1 MKRAL
6 LGAVLV
12 CVACRGG
19 KGVQN
24 PHPELTVEA
33 VTSELAKAREA
44 LTSFT
49 GESTMDYWMSGQR
62 VKGDVLVMGKLGKF
76 VRFAA
81 LSPAGGSTIAEMACD
96 GTNFVYLDYQNN
108 CSMSG
113 PCDAN
118 SVATFFS
125 IALDPDDFVH
135 LALGTPPTIEN
146 ATGTVTWDGSKGVEK
161 VVMQGSGMS
170 QKLTIDAK
178 ENRWDVLDSE
188 LTGADGKVK
197 WSVANTDF
205 EKIQGS
211 GERRVPKKSRFKS
224 PNQDQ
229 DLLVEWTDLE
239 ANPQL
244 QPAQFQIEVP
254 AGLSICGQTVNMQP
268 AQPPAK

>member
-96 GTNFVYLDYQNN
+96 GTNFVYVNYQKN
-108 CSMSG
+108 CALTG
-113 PCDAN
+113 PCNAQ
-118 SVATFFS
+118 SVASFFG
-125 IALDPDDFVH
+125 IAIEPDDFVH
-135 LALGTPPTIEN
+135 LALGTPPTLGGN
-146 ATGTVTWDGSKGVEK
+146 PTGAITWDGGRGVSKVELKSAEGTQK
-161 VVMQGSGMS
+161 VS
-170 QKLTIDAK
+170 IDTKPATW
-178 ENRWDVLDSE
+178 NVVDSE
-188 LTGADGKVK
+188 LSGPDGKVR
-197 WSVANTDF
+197 WSVENRDF
-205 EKIQGS
+205 RAVEGS
-211 GERRVPKKSRFKS
+211 GDRKVPGKTRFKS
-224 PNQDQ
+224 PVQNQ
-229 DLLVEWTDLE
+229 DLLVDWSQMKVNT
-239 ANPQL
+239 NP
-244 QPAQFQIEVP
+244 PAQNFTLVAPQ
-254 AGLSICGQTVNMQP
+254 GLATC
-268 AQPPAK
+268 K